1 MATYTIKDLEKISG
15 IKAHTIRIWEKRYSI
30 VKPQRTQTNIRYYT
44 DSDLR
49 RLLNLSILSN
59 KGLRISKIALLSDT
73 EINDKVMHLSQ
84 TNNDLQSMVENLIIA
99 MIELDEHKFE
109 RILSNLIIKS
119 GFEEAF
125 ISVLYP
131 FFERVG
137 ILWQTGTIM
146 PGQEHFISNLVRQ
159 KLIVAID
166 SHRENG
172 HNQPS
177 FMLFLPEGEL
187 HELGLLFYNYILKKR
202 AYKTLYLGQSVPL
215 SDVKALTDTFK
226 PNYLLTIVNTSVAEK
241 KINDYLQQIITN
253 YPNISLFV
261 GGAQIDIIKTQ
272 FLPNVIKVSSPLNFI
287 QKIDI
292 LK

>member
-30 VKPQRTQTNIRYYT
+30 VTPQRTQTNIRYYT

-59 KGLRISKIALLSDT
+59 KGLRISKIALLSDD

-84 TNNDLQSMVENLIIA
+84 KSNDVQSMVESLIIA
-99 MIELDEHKFE
+99 MIELDEYKFE

-119 GFEEAF
+119 GFEDAF
-125 ISVLYP
+125 VSVLYP

-166 SHRENG
+166 SHREPGNAKS
-172 HNQPS
+172 S

-187 HELGLLFYNYILKKR
+187 HELGILFYNYLLRKR
-202 AYKTLYLGQSVPL
+202 GFRTIYLGQSVP
-215 SDVKALTDTFK
+215 SADVFALAETYK
-226 PNYLLTIVNTSVAEK
+226 PDYLLSVVNTSVSEK
-241 KINDYLQQIITN
+241 KINDYLVQLSNQNTN
-253 YPNISLFV
+253 TSIFI
-261 GGAQIDIIKTQ
+261 GGAQVSLLKNN
-272 FLPNVIKVSSPLNFI
+272 LPSNVFKIQSPFDFI
-287 QKIDI
+287 QRLELMK
-292 LK
+292 